1 MMRYLKITPFLIGHP
16 IIIIFLIFKINSIL
30 SSDGF
35 GVIVAPIYVG
45 FTLFMIFTFFVD
57 RVVLNKVSIKVIVIT
72 ELLFYTALALWITMG
87 SPNAEIF
94 DYSRL

>member
-1 MMRYLKITPFLIGHP
+1 MRYLKITPFLIGHP
-16 IIIIFLIFKINSIL
+16 IIITFLIFKINSIL

-57 RVVLNKVSIKVIVIT
+57 RLVLNKVSIKVIVIT